1 VEPGPYCLLA
11 ISDTG
16 TGMSTETQS
25 RLFEPFFTTKEAGK
39 GTGLGLS
46 QVYGFMKQSGGHVKI
61 YSERGQ
67 GTTVKLYLPRYDG
80 EETAASAPEEG
91 GAARGRGET
100 ILVVED
106 DDGVRQYASEILR
119 DLNYQV
125 IEARDSAT
133 ALRLLEADKPFDL
146 LLTDVVLPG
155 KNGRELADEVLRRR
169 PGVKVIFMT
178 GYSRNAIVHQ
188 GRLDPGTELISKPL
202 IEGTVAR
209 KIRQVLDG

>member
-1 VEPGPYCLLA
+1 
-11 ISDTG
+11 
-16 TGMSTETQS
+16 M
-25 RLFEPFFTTKEAGK
+25 
-39 GTGLGLS
+39 
-46 QVYGFMKQSGGHVKI
+46 
-61 YSERGQ
+61 
-67 GTTVKLYLPRYDG
+67 
-80 EETAASAPEEG
+80 
-91 GAARGRGET
+91 
-100 ILVVED
+100 
-106 DDGVRQYASEILR
+106 
-119 DLNYQV
+119 

-202 IEGTVAR
+202 IEGMVAR

>member
-1 VEPGPYCLLA
+1 
-11 ISDTG
+11 
-16 TGMSTETQS
+16 
-25 RLFEPFFTTKEAGK
+25 
-39 GTGLGLS
+39 
-46 QVYGFMKQSGGHVKI
+46 
-61 YSERGQ
+61 
-67 GTTVKLYLPRYDG
+67 
-80 EETAASAPEEG
+80 
-91 GAARGRGET
+91 
-100 ILVVED
+100 
-106 DDGVRQYASEILR
+106 VRQYASEILR

>member
-1 VEPGPYCLLA
+1 
-11 ISDTG
+11 
-16 TGMSTETQS
+16 
-25 RLFEPFFTTKEAGK
+25 
-39 GTGLGLS
+39 
-46 QVYGFMKQSGGHVKI
+46 
-61 YSERGQ
+61 
-67 GTTVKLYLPRYDG
+67 LPRYDG

-125 IEARDSAT
+125 IEARESAT
-133 ALRLLEADKPFDL
+133 ALRLLEADKSFDL

-202 IEGTVAR
+202 IEGMVAR